1 MPSSAPL
8 GKSVNA
14 GRLERFLEAFMDE
27 GFDIPEDQALVDE
40 IVADKLLLDVLLSA
54 LSELTDEERSLIDA
68 LFYQDKSEREVA
80 RETGIHRNT
89 LSYRKNKILAKLK
102 EIIENMRFLSAT
114 CPLTF
119 LWIVRGLLYSE
130 YHRFYLWF

>member
-1 MPSSAPL
+1 MKKEYYVTI
-8 GKSVNA
+8 GE
-14 GRLERFLEAFMDE
+14 ERVPVSEEVYYAFKRPAWKERKRRAVRSEKERSLEAFMDE
-27 GFDIPEDQALVDE
+27 GFDIPDDQALVDE
-40 IVADKLLLDVLLSA
+40 IVEDKLLLNVLLSA

-102 EIIENMRFLSAT
+102 ETIKSM
-114 CPLTF
+114 
-119 LWIVRGLLYSE
+119 
-130 YHRFYLWF
+130 